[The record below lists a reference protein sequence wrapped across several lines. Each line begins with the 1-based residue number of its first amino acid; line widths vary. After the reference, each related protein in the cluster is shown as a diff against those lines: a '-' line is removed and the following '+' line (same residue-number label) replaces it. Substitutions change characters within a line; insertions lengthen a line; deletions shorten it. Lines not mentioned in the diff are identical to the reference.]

1 MSGTADVMIDDDF
14 ISNYDYEEG
23 NGNDVEILKALLR
36 DKDETIAKLRKESS
50 SKAINS
56 RPTSKVYTNPKNI
69 NPTPVLQTLT

>member
-23 NGNDVEILKALLR
+23 NSNDVEILKALLR

-50 SKAINS
+50 KAINS
-56 RPTSKVYTNPKNI
+56 RPTSKVYTNPKTI